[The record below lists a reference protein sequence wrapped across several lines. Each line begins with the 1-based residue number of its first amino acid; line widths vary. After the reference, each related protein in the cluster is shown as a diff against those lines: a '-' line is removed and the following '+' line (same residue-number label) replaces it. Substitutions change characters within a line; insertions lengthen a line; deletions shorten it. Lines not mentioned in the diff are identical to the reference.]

1 MKRID
6 IISDTHGRLSRA
18 LLAEIKGAD
27 LVIHAGD
34 LTSEADWDMLQNYVP
49 IKAVL
54 GNNDSFYN
62 YDPPLKRLNTFE
74 YEGLVFAVSHYRE
87 DLPVGAID
95 VGICG
100 HTHRARVAEQGRC
113 LVVNPGSATS
123 PRDSAKPSIARM
135 YVEDGKVVSVDI
147 LRIASAWE

>member
-34 LTSEADWDMLQNYVP
+34 LTSEADWDMLQNYGP

-74 YEGLVFAVSHYRE
+74 Y
-87 DLPVGAID
+87 
-95 VGICG
+95 
-100 HTHRARVAEQGRC
+100 
-113 LVVNPGSATS
+113 
-123 PRDSAKPSIARM
+123 
-135 YVEDGKVVSVDI
+135 
-147 LRIASAWE
+147 